1 MPMDLFNIFKHI
13 FEKTIPHEEKNSEFL
28 QVIPKIKIYEKIT
41 DIPEPNSEL
50 GFTLILG
57 KGKISLT
64 PDKIPDYQAEYV
76 APLKSYL
83 DLLQGKT
90 ISQDLKPNLKVRQNV
105 GGVNINNVLNVL
117 QSSVQQNNEIQ
128 NLLSLYREKYKI

>member
-1 MPMDLFNIFKHI
+1 MDILNILKHI
-13 FEKTIPHEEKNSEFL
+13 FERTIPSEEKNSEFL

-41 DIPEPNSEL
+41 AVPEPE
-50 GFTLILG
+50 GETAFTLILG
-57 KGKISLT
+57 NGKISIT

-83 DLLQGKT
+83 DLLQGK
-90 ISQDLKPNLKVRQNV
+90 ISPQQLESNLKIRQKIS
-105 GGVNINNVLNVL
+105 GVNINNVLDILKN
-117 QSSVQQNNEIQ
+117 SAQQNNEIQ